1 MNHVAMNPHL
11 SEAGRHR
18 YGLVGNHPHFR
29 SPTISL
35 HREPNGSA
43 IDRANPNLFQCRD
56 DSARHFV
63 GLVCRV
69 MEFEIRDGT
78 SRRPDVPSRISNS
91 ITRQTRPTKWRA
103 ESSRHW
109 KRLGLAR
116 SMAEPLGSLWR
127 LIVGDRKCG

>member
-69 MEFEIRDGT
+69 MEFELREGT
-78 SRRPDVPSRISNS
+78 SRRPAVLQVHADADTNVR
-91 ITRQTRPTKWRA
+91 TRTIQNDL
-103 ESSRHW
+103 HI
-109 KRLGLAR
+109 RLLYGL
-116 SMAEPLGSLWR
+116 LW
-127 LIVGDRKCG
+127 LIPPAS

>member
-35 HREPNGSA
+35 PREPNGSA

-56 DSARHFV
+56 DSARPFV

-69 MEFEIRDGT
+69 LEFPLRDGT
-78 SRRPDVPSRISNS
+78 SRRPAVLPAPAADAPHAPSPSG
-91 ITRQTRPTKWRA
+91 TPPPPLTLPLPP
-103 ESSRHW
+103 SS
-109 KRLGLAR
+109 
-116 SMAEPLGSLWR
+116 
-127 LIVGDRKCG
+127 